1 MRSRKYA
8 EFKKGRRRRA
18 PGPFQKCDAAMQ
30 TETDP
35 KGTGQVDELE
45 GLIHENHRS
54 MDKLTGEYLEI
65 ESIVHT
71 KGSVVHVKNM
81 GQG

>member
-1 MRSRKYA
+1 
-8 EFKKGRRRRA
+8 
-18 PGPFQKCDAAMQ
+18 MQ

-35 KGTGQVDELE
+35 KETGQVDELE